1 MVPMKKVQS
10 GNRMAEPKA
19 SSDAV
24 NTYIAGVPEPAQS
37 ALLRLRE
44 IVRSAVPKE
53 AVEVISYG
61 IPAFALSKPFF
72 GYAAFKN
79 HLSVL
84 PFSGSL
90 FNSFT
95 EELKPYTRT
104 KSSLHLPFGK
114 PLPAVLIRKLV
125 RARLAAIPSSER
137 RRS

>member
-1 MVPMKKVQS
+1 MVHMKKVPK
-10 GNRMAEPKA
+10 GDRAAAPKA
-19 SSDAV
+19 SSDGIDA
-24 NTYIAGVPEPAQS
+24 YIAAVPEPARTGLVQ
-37 ALLRLRE
+37 LRE
-44 IVRSAVPKE
+44 IIRSAVPKE

-61 IPAFALSKPFF
+61 IPAFALSKAFF

-104 KSSLHLPFGK
+104 KSSLHLPFDK
-114 PLPAVLIRKLV
+114 PLPAALIRKLV
-125 RARLAAIPSSER
+125 RSRVAAIPSSAR
-137 RRS
+137 QG